1 MEVFFTLVY
10 VKGHPRSLEMAPFKS
25 LGTLFYS
32 HFAATLDISLAVCET
47 FGVKNGVT
55 LKTGLGCLR
64 SSKMVPFDRSYMTFY
79 WSAIVSIVL
88 ACIIFEF
95 GIE

>member
-1 MEVFFTLVY
+1 
-10 VKGHPRSLEMAPFKS
+10 MAPFKS